1 MCLKFYPHLQK
12 QSKKQRH
19 KLNKVLVEILGLSS
33 SPSAGGAYALLLK
46 ETYGSRRL
54 PIIIGAFEAQAITL
68 EIEGIK
74 PPRPLTHD
82 LLKSLIDNLGA
93 NVSEV
98 IISEL
103 KENTFYAKIKIEVSS
118 MENEIDARPSDA
130 IALAVRTGAPI
141 YVADEV
147 MKYASFIPSSE
158 DTENNLNDVFNE
170 SESKEEPEEL
180 EKPKSISADE
190 SKVASLQEQLR
201 QAIEKEDYERAAKL
215 RDEIS
220 KREGNNN

>member
-1 MCLKFYPHLQK
+1 M
-12 QSKKQRH
+12 
-19 KLNKVLVEILGLSS
+19 NKVLVEILGLSS

-93 NVSEV
+93 TVNEV

-103 KENTFYAKIKIEVSS
+103 KENTFYAKISIEVSTLV
-118 MENEIDARPSDA
+118 NEIDARPSDA
-130 IALAVRTGAPI
+130 IALAVRTAAPI
-141 YVADEV
+141 YVSEEV

-158 DTENNLNDVFNE
+158 E
-170 SESKEEPEEL
+170 SEGSLEDIFGGEEKEEPDEPG
-180 EKPKSISADE
+180 KPKGITPDE

-201 QAIEKEDYERAAKL
+201 QAIEKEDYERAARL